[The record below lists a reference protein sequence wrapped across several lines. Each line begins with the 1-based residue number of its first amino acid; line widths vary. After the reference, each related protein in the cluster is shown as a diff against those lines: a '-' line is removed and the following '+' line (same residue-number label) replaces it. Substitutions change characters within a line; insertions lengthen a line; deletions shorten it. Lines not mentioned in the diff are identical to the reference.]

1 MIDIKSMCLEELRA
15 YLADEPAFRAKQIYG
30 WIHQKLV
37 SDFDEMKNI
46 PQSLREKL
54 KKECTLTTLSPVALR
69 VSKIDDTHKIFVR
82 PRG

>member
-54 KKECTLTTLSPVALR
+54 KKR
-69 VSKIDDTHKIFVR
+69 VYPNNTFSSGTSCI
-82 PRG
+82 